1 MPGYHLVNEDPAGSQ
16 EGGRNES
23 GSVPLRTPWIWNDD
37 PNEPIEID
45 TIHEFA
51 YGDAFLEPPYGITLP
66 PRAAQDLFFA
76 IDDVLLKRP
85 GPETDIWHFT
95 SEWDPDGGACW
106 SPYFEWN
113 WFGCCMWTVR
123 TGPHQVIVI
132 GASGNRLTLRSRNV
146 TRVAGGTRS
155 SRTIRTSVSSR
166 LRAGSQRRRL
176 AGTAFRPR
184 ATRWYPAA

>member
-23 GSVPLRTPWIWNDD
+23 GSVPLRTPWIWSDD

-51 YGDAFLEPPYGITLP
+51 YWDAFLEPPYGITLP

-95 SEWDPDGGACW
+95 SEWDPEGGACW

-123 TGPHQVIVI
+123 TGPHQVIVN
-132 GASGNRLTLRSRNV
+132 GAS
-146 TRVAGGTRS
+146 
-155 SRTIRTSVSSR
+155 
-166 LRAGSQRRRL
+166 
-176 AGTAFRPR
+176 
-184 ATRWYPAA
+184 ATD